1 VGCFLGV
8 LFGSWVLA
16 SLGLFVLF
24 SCFDSFFV
32 YSRCTY
38 VLIFTIFY
46 KSLLLIKKKKKK
58 KKKHNSRNIQN
69 AKR

>member
-58 KKKHNSRNIQN
+58 KKKKKITKHTEL
-69 AKR
+69 